1 MKTLLII
8 PAYNEQ
14 ENIVSLVEQLDR
26 DFPQYDYVVIND
38 GSRDDTAEICHSHGY
53 NLVNQPVNL
62 GLAGAFRTGMKYALR
77 HGYDAAVQLDGD
89 GQHKPEY
96 IADMEDKIAR
106 GYDIVVGSR
115 FVGSKKPLNLRM
127 FGSNLIQF
135 FVRLTTG
142 FNLTDPTSGMRMF
155 GPRMIRILA
164 REINYGPEPD
174 TIAHLIRSGAKTC
187 EIPVTMNERTAGK
200 SYLTLT
206 RAAQYMATI
215 CISIVFVQWFRKK
228 TVLTE
233 REATTV

>member
-1 MKTLLII
+1 VKTLLII
-8 PAYNEQ
+8 PAYNEE
-14 ENIVSLVEQLDR
+14 ENIVSLVERLDR
-26 DFPQYDYVVIND
+26 DFPQYDYVIIND
-38 GSRDDTAEICHSHGY
+38 GSRDDTAEICRSHGY

-77 HGYDAAVQLDGD
+77 HGYEAAVQLDGD

-96 IADMEDKIAR
+96 IADMEEKIAQ
-106 GYDIVVGSR
+106 GYDIVIGSR
-115 FVGSKKPLNLRM
+115 FVGTKKPLSLRM
-127 FGSNLIQF
+127 LGSNLIQF
-135 FVRLTTG
+135 VIRLTTH

-174 TIAHLIRSGAKTC
+174 TIAHLIRSGAKAC

-206 RAAQYMATI
+206 RAGQYMATM

-228 TVLTE
+228 TKLTE